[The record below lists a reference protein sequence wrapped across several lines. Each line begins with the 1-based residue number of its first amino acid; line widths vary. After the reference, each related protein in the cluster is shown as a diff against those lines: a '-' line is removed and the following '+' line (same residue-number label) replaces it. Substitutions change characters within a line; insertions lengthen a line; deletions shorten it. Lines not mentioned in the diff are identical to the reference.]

1 MNRPV
6 TIEPIGILHTPF
18 ATREQAPIQ
27 GAFAPEA
34 SGVLEVRPELEPGLK
49 DIDGFSH
56 LIVLYLLDRATAV
69 DLQPLPLLDD
79 EPRGVFATRNPRRP
93 NHIALM
99 VVRLDKRDGRRLH
112 LSHVDALDGS
122 PVIDI
127 KPYVRRFDSVP
138 DASEGWFAGKQDRP
152 KPPGRE

>member
-1 MNRPV
+1 MSAA
-6 TIEPIGILHTPF
+6 TITPIGVLRTPF
-18 ATREQAPIQ
+18 TTRDEAPIQ
-27 GAFAPEA
+27 GAFAPDA
-34 SGVLEVRPELEPGLK
+34 TGLLEVHPEYAPGLK

-56 LIVLYLLDRATAV
+56 LIVLYLLDRTTDV
-69 DLQPLPLLDD
+69 DLRPLPLLDD

-99 VVRLDKRDGRRLH
+99 VVRLDRRDGNHLH
-112 LSHVDALDGS
+112 LRHVDTLDGS

-127 KPYVRRFDSVP
+127 KPYVRRFDSIP
-138 DASEGWFAGKQDRP
+138 DASEGWFAGKPDRP